1 MLQSIFHIIFKADLF
16 TTYIAI
22 QFCEVALLFHISA
35 SSNHSKSFCIKNLAT
50 NNNILDT

>member
-35 SSNHSKSFCIKNLAT
+35 SSNHIQNLAT
-50 NNNILDT
+50 NNNIIDT